1 MNADTLITAKR
12 DLRKLQKRLGKELAR
27 GKYKEPLVIAELK
40 KEIKS
45 QKLKIGN
52 ITKAMILQLNV
63 E

>member
-1 MNADTLITAKR
+1 MNAETLIAAKS
-12 DLRKLQKRLGKELAR
+12 DLRKLQKRLGKEMAR
-27 GKYKEPLVIAELK
+27 GKYKDSLVIADLK
-40 KEIKS
+40 KDIKH